1 MRTLI
6 ALCLVLALSGF
17 TSCQKRPDPP
27 QVPEIIKVPV
37 RTTVPVPAEL
47 TTPCP
52 IARAES
58 RTVEAVVSA
67 YNANIETLESCANRK
82 LQEIRALPTSEAT
95 P

>member
-1 MRTLI
+1 MRLLLI
-6 ALCLVLALSGF
+6 AAVLVLAG
-17 TSCQKRPDPP
+17 CQTCPDRPP
-27 QVPEIIKVPV
+27 VPEIVKVPV
-37 RTTVPVPAEL
+37 RTTVPVPAAL

-52 IARAES
+52 IARAEN

-82 LQEIRALPTSEAT
+82 LQEIRSLPTSEAS